1 MRHHSYERSH
11 MATLKDIANLAK
23 VSQAT
28 VSRVLNNDQSLSV
41 GEATRHRIL
50 TAADQLGY
58 SKHQK
63 ITNTPKIKQK
73 IAIYQWYS
81 QQEELNDLYYYSI
94 RIGIEKRAQEFGYD
108 ILRFFNNEPFII
120 DEDTVGIIAIGK
132 FSRKQIKNLEKK
144 NKVLVFVDSDT
155 LPQGHHCVTTDFDNS
170 VLEVIDYFLAHNLT
184 KIGMIAGEERT
195 SDQNELLIDQ
205 RFRTFKNYAHENG
218 IYNIDYIYVGPFSAQ
233 SGYQLMTEAINI
245 LGDKLPQAFFVAN
258 DTLAVGAMKALQE
271 NHIAIPEQVSL
282 ISFNDTAITKQVF
295 PALSSITVYT
305 EEMGITA
312 VDIMNKQL
320 INPGN
325 SVTMTRLGTKLT
337 LRESS
342 L

>member
-1 MRHHSYERSH
+1 
-11 MATLKDIANLAK
+11 
-23 VSQAT
+23 
-28 VSRVLNNDQSLSV
+28 
-41 GEATRHRIL
+41 
-50 TAADQLGY
+50 
-58 SKHQK
+58 
-63 ITNTPKIKQK
+63 
-73 IAIYQWYS
+73 
-81 QQEELNDLYYYSI
+81 
-94 RIGIEKRAQEFGYD
+94 
-108 ILRFFNNEPFII
+108 
-120 DEDTVGIIAIGK
+120 
-132 FSRKQIKNLEKK
+132 
-144 NKVLVFVDSDT
+144 
-155 LPQGHHCVTTDFDNS
+155 
-170 VLEVIDYFLAHNLT
+170 
-184 KIGMIAGEERT
+184 MIAGEERT